1 MPGFK
6 FSFGIKL
13 AAAGLVL
20 SLTGACEG
28 VGDEANSPEM
38 PRFRD
43 VTASAGIEHLYG
55 GATEFVVG
63 GGLAALDCNGDGLP
77 EVVLAGGA
85 HPARLFLNRSKAGG
99 DIAFEAAPGAL
110 GLEAAATRRVTG
122 AYPLDVDS
130 DGVMDLFLLRFG
142 RNLLL
147 RGLGDCRFEDAS
159 ADFGLPAREDWSTAF
174 AAHWEPDARL
184 PTLAVGNYV
193 NRDRPLD
200 KTGNCD
206 PSYLLRPRA
215 AAEGYGAPQPLVPTA
230 CTLSALFLDWTG
242 EGRPDLRLAN
252 DRQYYDP
259 GLSEQ
264 LFRLDPEGPRALG
277 PADGWQ
283 GPVIWG
289 MGLAAADLDGDGRPE
304 VAVTNMADNHLQVL
318 REPSSGR
325 PDYVNRALELGTM
338 AQRPHSGG
346 DQRPSTSW
354 HADFADFNNDGH
366 DDLWI
371 VKGNVDAMPEFANFD
386 PDSLLLGGPEG
397 PFTEAGGPAGIALD
411 RRGRGG
417 LAADLNGDGWL
428 DLIAVNRDQPV
439 TVLQNVTQGAPRFFT
454 VELQQAGANRFA
466 IGARIETRIAG
477 RSAGRT
483 RVVGGGHAGGA
494 CLPLHFGL
502 GAADHAEVR
511 AIWPDGSAS
520 DWRPADAGAALLFE
534 RRAAGKT

>member
-1 MPGFK
+1 MSDFK
-6 FSFGIKL
+6 FNLGIKL
-13 AAAGLVL
+13 ASAGLLL
-20 SLTGACEG
+20 SALGACES
-28 VGDEANSPEM
+28 VGLGPET

-43 VTASAGIEHLYG
+43 VTAGAGLEHVYG
-55 GATEFVVG
+55 GAPEYVVG
-63 GGLAALDCNGDGLP
+63 GGLAALDCNGDALP

-85 HPARLFLNRSKAGG
+85 HPARLFLNRSEAGG
-99 DIAFEAAPGAL
+99 AIAFEAAPDAL
-110 GLEAAATRRVTG
+110 GLGEEDSRRVTG

-147 RGLGDCRFEDAS
+147 RGLGGCRFEEAS
-159 ADFGLPAREDWSTAF
+159 ADFGLPARADWSTAF
-174 AAHWEPDARL
+174 AAHWEPGARL

-206 PSYLLRPRA
+206 PSYLLRPG
-215 AAEGYGAPQPLVPTA
+215 AEGYGAPQPLTPTA

-264 LFRLDPEGPRALG
+264 LFRLEAEGPRALG
-277 PADGWQ
+277 PEDGWQ

-304 VAVTNMADNHLQVL
+304 VAVTSMADNHLQVL
-318 REPSSGR
+318 RDPAGGR

-346 DQRPSTSW
+346 DPRPSTSW

-397 PFTEAGGPAGIALD
+397 PFIEAGGPAGIALD

-428 DLIAVNRDQPV
+428 DLIAVNRDQPA
-439 TVLQNVTQGAPRFFT
+439 TVLQNMTQGAARFFT
-454 VELQQAGANRFA
+454 VELQQPETNRFA
-466 IGARIETRIAG
+466 IGARVETRIAG
-477 RSAGRT
+477 RSGGRT

-502 GAADHAEVR
+502 GAADQAEVR
-511 AIWPDGSAS
+511 VVWPDGSES
-520 DWRPADAGAALLFE
+520 DWRRAGIGEALLF
-534 RRAAGKT
+534 RHPSAIK